1 MLHQTKGDKIFT
13 VVNTAAFILLGLM
26 MLVPFIN
33 VLCLSLEP
41 EHLAIET
48 GRLHLWP
55 KEFTLDAYMEVLNNK
70 TILSAFTNS
79 VFVTIVG
86 ATLALLITAMFGYG
100 LTFEKIPGHKI
111 FSYSMLFTM
120 MFSGGM
126 IPTYL
131 LMKDLHLTNSLWSL
145 IFIGMMVPYNVILMR
160 TFFQNLPKSLEES
173 AMLDGASEFQIFF
186 RIVLPLSKPIL
197 ATIFLFY
204 AVQLWNDYFNAMM
217 FITDPTKKTLQV
229 FLREILMLSTADVAT
244 PESENALQ
252 FGTNLQ
258 MATAIVS
265 MIPIICVY
273 PWLQK
278 YFTKGTL
285 VGAVKG

>member
-1 MLHQTKGDKIFT
+1 MHYKTKGDIIFMI
-13 VVNTAAFILLGLM
+13 VNTAVFVLIGVIMLL
-26 MLVPFIN
+26 PFIN

-55 KEFTLDAYMEVLNNK
+55 KEFTFDAYLEVLKNQ
-70 TILSAFTNS
+70 TILNSFGNSAF
-79 VFVTIVG
+79 VTFVG
-86 ATLALLITAMFGYG
+86 ATLSLLITAMFGYG
-100 LTFEKIPGHKI
+100 LTFDKIIGHKL
-111 FSYSMLFTM
+111 FSYMLLFTM

-126 IPTYL
+126 IPTYML
-131 LMKDLHLTNSLWSL
+131 IKNLHLTNSLWSL
-145 IFIGMMVPYNVILMR
+145 ILVGMMVPYNVILMKA
-160 TFFQNLPKSLEES
+160 FFLGLPKSLEES

-217 FITDPTKKTLQV
+217 FITDPAKKTLQV
-229 FLREILMLSTADVAT
+229 FLREILMLSTADVTT
-244 PESENALQ
+244 PETESALQ

-258 MATAIVS
+258 MATAIIS
-265 MIPIICVY
+265 MVPIICVY